1 MLNEWF
7 KQQVDQLKKNKNW
20 SNEKVACYFGFSR
33 MTLHRYISG
42 ERKIDFDLL
51 WEICEKISIHNN
63 QETQLIFMEG
73 CLHVMNNKLLQ

>member
-1 MLNEWF
+1 MLNLWF
-7 KQQVDQLKKNKNW
+7 KKQVKELKQNKKW
-20 SNEKVACYFGFSR
+20 SNEEVASHFGFSR

-51 WEICEKISIHNN
+51 WEICEKLSKHNN

-73 CLHVMNNKLLQ
+73 CLHVMNNKLLH